1 VVRAHA
7 PHNNEREITMA
18 TEEVTKKNI
27 NGGNGNGHIA
37 GITSSLLASEEAETE
52 IDEAPAKG
60 GRARKAPAAK
70 PAKEEKELKIKS
82 LNLRIMSTEAVAL
95 NDSTLIV
102 HAWSEKARREMLDRQ
117 TKTTRAK
124 KEAKDPEADF
134 NGARYI
140 LKPDDPRP
148 WARALFAKYPK
159 AKEIDCVPS
168 AAFRNAFIASARYI
182 EGVFMVTLQ
191 GSLFIDGGEWVPILD
206 RTTNEPAVPVMR
218 QDMVRVGGK
227 AGPGSGVADIRFRPE
242 YSNWKVPLRV
252 QFNSNMLS
260 DDQVAN
266 LINIAGFSVGVCEWR
281 PEKRGDHG
289 RFTLGEVYGVMDATP
304 GKR

>member
-1 VVRAHA
+1 LILEVTTVVRAHA

-117 TKTTRAK
+117 TKT
-124 KEAKDPEADF
+124 
-134 NGARYI
+134 
-140 LKPDDPRP
+140 
-148 WARALFAKYPK
+148 ARALFAKYPK